1 MRIGGMWRL
10 AVLAS
15 LALLVSGQLCMLTT
29 CVPRL
34 THLRTAAHGC
44 CSTPARAGAPAAP
57 APAGAMP
64 CDQLV
69 SLADTPTLD
78 APLPVLAAA
87 FEAVELVVLEAPAPA
102 IAAARECDTG
112 PPPGRTGPA
121 PTGLR
126 APPIA

>member
-15 LALLVSGQLCMLTT
+15 LALHVSGQLCMITT

-34 THLRTAAHGC
+34 AQLRTAEHAC
-44 CSTPARAGAPAAP
+44 CSTPAAAEGPAAP
-57 APAGAMP
+57 MPAGAMP
-64 CDQLV
+64 CDQQS
-69 SLADTPTLD
+69 SLADSPSLD
-78 APLPVLAAA
+78 APQPLPAAVLETSEPA
-87 FEAVELVVLEAPAPA
+87 VLEAPAPA
-102 IAAARECDTG
+102 LAAARACDAG

-121 PTGLR
+121 PAGLR

>member
-1 MRIGGMWRL
+1 MRTGGMWRL

-34 THLRTAAHGC
+34 AQLRTAEHSC
-44 CSTPARAGAPAAP
+44 CSVPVGADGPAAP
-57 APAGAMP
+57 VRSGAMP
-64 CDQLV
+64 CDQQS
-69 SLADTPTLD
+69 SLADAPTLETPSPVPV
-78 APLPVLAAA
+78 AVLSSEVLA
-87 FEAVELVVLEAPAPA
+87 VLAAPAPA
-102 IAAARECDTG
+102 EAAARECDTG

-121 PTGLR
+121 PAGLR